1 MSASKVRVL
10 IADSLNPVAKKMLE
24 DAGGFEVADRA
35 GISAEEL
42 VQEIADYEVLIVRS
56 RTKVTAKIME
66 AAKCLKII
74 GRAGIGVDNIDVKEA
89 TRHGFIVM
97 NAPNGNS
104 VSAAELAIAHIVSL
118 SRNLVGA
125 GRSMA
130 EGKWEKKK
138 FMGREISNAT
148 MGIIGLGNIGRIV
161 VDRALGLK
169 MRVVGFDPFVS
180 EEKMNAIGI
189 EYAGDL
195 KTLLSESDFLT
206 IHTPLTEKTRHLI
219 GAKEFKQM
227 KNDAY
232 LINCARGGIVD
243 EAALFEALNSGEI
256 AGAAL
261 DVFETEPPKD
271 SPLLDHPNVYCTP
284 HLGASTREAQILVAS
299 ELAEQIVDYFVRNV
313 VRSAINLPR
322 VQADEQ
328 AALWPY
334 VLLAQ
339 KLGAFA
345 GQYHEGTVEKVD
357 VTYHGEEFEE
367 GGVAMV
373 TNAVLQGAL
382 TSGLD
387 TPVNLVNAPILA
399 KKRGIDAKEHFVS
412 QTGTF
417 TRLISVRVS
426 GGKKSHEIRGTIF
439 GENDARIVQVDDYRV
454 EAVPEGTLLVSRNE
468 DVPGI
473 IGKVGTL
480 LGSVGVN
487 VSGLRV
493 SPPRKGQNQAL
504 SIWRLESQVSDETV
518 SKIREVAG
526 LHACTQIQI

>member
-10 IADSLNPVAKKMLE
+10 IADSMNPVARKMLE
-24 DAGGFEVADRA
+24 GAGGFAVDDRA

-42 VQEIADYEVLIVRS
+42 VREIPEYEVLIVRS
-56 RTKVTAKIME
+56 RTKVTPKIME
-66 AAKCLKII
+66 AAKKLKII

-89 TRHGFIVM
+89 TSHGFIVM

-125 GRSMA
+125 GGSMA
-130 EGKWEKKK
+130 QGKWEKKK
-138 FMGREISNAT
+138 FMGREVSNST
-148 MGIIGLGNIGRIV
+148 MGIIGLGNIGQIV
-161 VDRALGLK
+161 VDRAKGLK

-180 EEKMNAIGI
+180 EERMTAMGI

-195 KTLLSESDFLT
+195 GTLLSQTDFLT
-206 IHTPLTEKTRHLI
+206 IHTPLTEKTRYLI

-227 KNDAY
+227 KPDAF

-243 EAALFEALNSGEI
+243 EGALLNALNDGEI

-261 DVFETEPPKD
+261 DVFESEPPKD
-271 SPLLDHPNVYCTP
+271 NPLLEHPNVYCTP

-313 VRSAINLPR
+313 VRSAVNLPR

-339 KLGAFA
+339 RLGAFA
-345 GQYHEGTVEKVD
+345 GQYHDGTVDKVD
-357 VTYHGEEFEE
+357 VTYYGDEFQE

-373 TNAVLQGAL
+373 TNAVLQGVL

-399 KKRGIDAKEHFVS
+399 KNRGIEATEHFES
-412 QTGTF
+412 ETDTF

-426 GGKKSHEIRGTIF
+426 GGKVSHEIRGTIY
-439 GENDARIVQVDDYRV
+439 GENDARIVQVDDYNV
-454 EAVPEGTLLVSRNE
+454 EAVPEGTLLISRNK

-473 IGKVGTL
+473 IGKIGTL
-480 LGSVGVN
+480 LGGVGVN
-487 VSGLRV
+487 VSGLQV
-493 SPPRKGQNQAL
+493 SPPRKGQKQAL
-504 SIWRLESQVSDETV
+504 SIWQLESEIPEKTLST
-518 SKIREVAG
+518 IREVAD
-526 LHACTQIQI
+526 LHACTQIHI